1 MESPFDLA
9 TTMVLE
15 QTQSREQSILE
26 AVRTM
31 ETQVQATQREG
42 LTRERVDGM
51 QNYLESFRQTYVGE
65 TGRVFLDQAEDL
77 DQRKRYL
84 EQNLDN
90 DRAALAGDPTLDR
103 EGKIGVMNQ
112 ITEQIAQ
119 LDASERLVQTVVES
133 VMGMVEEFGVITLR
147 NELARKEAPD
157 TYSEIETFS
166 EESLVPNFKS
176 KTDDESTVTLETPAR
191 EWKDSAP
198 ATSQRLGKIL
208 ESHASYQPH
217 TPERKVKSRLLH
229 GNSPQRPTP
238 PRLNAT
244 FLRSAPNPVAQGFVQ
259 LQTPAPQGYQ
269 QVGGASSAPPEYGQ
283 KTKSR
288 TAPTMLTTKDHSKF
302 IAFDILLT
310 KIDAR
315 VEGAIKQANLTDVK
329 KAEAQLKRMV
339 PPGYQA
345 GAWFESVS
353 LKEPLKTKS
362 GAEIPQDALQK
373 DRFYKHYA
381 KLYSTIQGAE
391 ASLI

>member
-31 ETQVQATQREG
+31 ETQLQATQREG
-42 LTRERVDGM
+42 LTRERVEGM
-51 QNYLESFRQTYVGE
+51 QTYLETFRQTYVGE
-65 TGRVFLDQAEDL
+65 TGRVFQDQTEDL

-90 DRAALAGDPTLDR
+90 DAAALAGDPALDR

-133 VMGMVEEFGVITLR
+133 VMNMVEEFGVITLR

-229 GNSPQRPTP
+229 GNSPKRPTP

-244 FLRSAPNPVAQGFVQ
+244 FLRTAPNPVSQGFVQ
-259 LQTPAPQGYQ
+259 LQTPAVTAQQGS
-269 QVGGASSAPPEYGQ
+269 GPSSAPPAFGHR
-283 KTKSR
+283 TRSR
-288 TAPTMLTTKDHSKF
+288 TAPTMLATKDHSKF
-302 IAFDILLT
+302 ISFDLLLN
-310 KIDAR
+310 KIGKR
-315 VEGAIKQANLTDVK
+315 VAEAIQQANLDAVQ
-329 KAEAQLKRMV
+329 KAEAQLKRIV

-362 GAEIPQDALQK
+362 GTEISQEDLQQ

>member
-1 MESPFDLA
+1 MAIEDLLIPAAIIVLLLAMGGSGEPGPSEEKREELTRAREAWGGAQYAESDYQSTTGFYKGEAFTPTEMESPFDLA

-31 ETQVQATQREG
+31 ETQLQATQREG
-42 LTRERVDGM
+42 LTRERVEGM
-51 QNYLESFRQTYVGE
+51 QTYLETFRQTYVGE

-90 DRAALAGDPTLDR
+90 DAAALAGDPALDR

-112 ITEQIAQ
+112 ITEQLAQ

-176 KTDDESTVTLETPAR
+176 KTDDESTITLETPAR

-208 ESHASYQPH
+208 ESHASYSH
-217 TPERKVKSRLLH
+217 T
-229 GNSPQRPTP
+229 RP
-238 PRLNAT
+238 N
-244 FLRSAPNPVAQGFVQ
+244 G
-259 LQTPAPQGYQ
+259 
-269 QVGGASSAPPEYGQ
+269 
-283 KTKSR
+283 K
-288 TAPTMLTTKDHSKF
+288 
-302 IAFDILLT
+302 
-310 KIDAR
+310 
-315 VEGAIKQANLTDVK
+315 
-329 KAEAQLKRMV
+329 
-339 PPGYQA
+339 
-345 GAWFESVS
+345 
-353 LKEPLKTKS
+353 
-362 GAEIPQDALQK
+362 
-373 DRFYKHYA
+373 
-381 KLYSTIQGAE
+381 
-391 ASLI
+391 